1 MYVLCFDDFG
11 KNFPKSV
18 KLSPD
23 GFIQAA
29 IQLTY
34 YKLVQYTVLT
44 HFVQLYILLCSL
56 CVCVSLCPS
65 SSLFLRLYGTT
76 TAVYESGSIRYFKYG
91 RTDTIRSCTNA
102 CHAFLKTMTD
112 PSSSVSRRGG
122 GEGGE
127 GKGERGRERER
138 ERERE
143 RRQTDR
149 GDHLLIYVFI
159 TVTTEV

>member
-1 MYVLCFDDFG
+1 MMTILIILFYFRSIKNLDMYVLCFDDFG
-11 KNFPKSV
+11 KNFPKSL

-44 HFVQLYILLCSL
+44 HFVQLYILLWSLSL
-56 CVCVSLCPS
+56 CVSLSLSLFLPPS
-65 SSLFLRLYGTT
+65 CSLFLRLYGTT

-102 CHAFLKTMTD
+102 SHAFLKTMTD
-112 PSSSVSRRGG
+112 PSSSVSRRG
-122 GEGGE
+122 EG
-127 GKGERGRERER
+127 GRERE
-138 ERERE
+138 
-143 RRQTDR
+143 
-149 GDHLLIYVFI
+149 I
-159 TVTTEV
+159 